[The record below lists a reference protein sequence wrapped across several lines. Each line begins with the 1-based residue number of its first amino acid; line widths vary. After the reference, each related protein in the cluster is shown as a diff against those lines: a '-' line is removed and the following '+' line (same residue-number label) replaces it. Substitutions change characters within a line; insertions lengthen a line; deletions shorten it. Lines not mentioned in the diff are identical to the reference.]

1 MYPTG
6 GPHLGRVASHGHP
19 EATYSMMR
27 PKLSIHPY
35 ASQVDPRYFSA
46 GGMQSTVSAH
56 PHGIPHNHLGAP
68 YAAGVALERT
78 FSSPSSVGSPSFKAP
93 RKRGKSKVVDEV
105 GL

>member
-1 MYPTG
+1 
-6 GPHLGRVASHGHP
+6 
-19 EATYSMMR
+19 MMR

-56 PHGIPHNHLGAP
+56 PHSIPHNHLGAP
-68 YAAGVALERT
+68 YAAGVGLERT
-78 FSSPSSVGSPSFKAP
+78 FGSPSSVGSPSFKAP
-93 RKRGKSKVVDEV
+93 RKRGESKVVDEV